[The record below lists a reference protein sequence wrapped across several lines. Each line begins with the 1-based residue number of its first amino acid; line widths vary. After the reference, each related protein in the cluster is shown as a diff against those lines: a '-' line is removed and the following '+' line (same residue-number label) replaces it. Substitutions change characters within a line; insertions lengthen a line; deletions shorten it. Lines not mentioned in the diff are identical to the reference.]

1 VFATIFFLI
10 GRYKYNNPKKYK
22 AFEKMQQ
29 LLDENKMH
37 LFEERQKAEKME
49 KLKTKQ
55 IIEAVEEVKKERF
68 SRSMMVENINGSYNP
83 LRPATI
89 DEAEVD

>member
-1 VFATIFFLI
+1 
-10 GRYKYNNPKKYK
+10 
-22 AFEKMQQ
+22 MQQ